1 MKGFDKAMLDW
12 ESAQNRLRGG
22 PDSDWEDLDD
32 DAADEDLD
40 EDEEDDE
47 V

>member
-22 PDSDWEDLDD
+22 PDSDWEDLDEGLD
-32 DAADEDLD
+32 DE

>member
-22 PDSDWEDLDD
+22 PDSDWEDLDEGLD
-32 DAADEDLD
+32 DEED
-40 EDEEDDE
+40 DEEDDE